1 MKRRISKQSTYST
14 PIPFIDRDGLE
25 SFKTFNIS
33 RMTLH
38 QFSIRIPFKT
48 FFFFFFISHYM
59 TPRFTSTVDSWPPSS
74 IPHSTSSSSSSFH
87 HANVCCTEP
96 HLLPY
101 RSSPKS
107 PFWSDVLL
115 ILSSSSSLI
124 IMWRLTSVKY
134 IFEEFNVVLYCT
146 IHVEDMLAC
155 FFFFLTWERNTQL
168 YCNPSVK
175 ANHNQRF
182 WF

>member
-1 MKRRISKQSTYST
+1 MVLSLSKLST
-14 PIPFIDRDGLE
+14 
-25 SFKTFNIS
+25 S
-33 RMTLH
+33 REWL
-38 QFSIRIPFKT
+38 SINSRYVYLSRL